1 MGKESGVVMSRWIGA
16 IILSSIFVFSPVA
29 AQVLPAPVLNLP
41 QAAPNGGVA
50 FGFSTGFDYITGKYG
65 AKCALQNF
73 SLTCTS
79 SGTTVFDIPA
89 TAMVQIDR
97 LRLDVTVPYVDIEG
111 PGRFS
116 GILGIPVV
124 VAPANNDVHHR
135 SGLGDITVDAAW
147 VLSRD
152 DVIFPQVEIGGVVKL
167 PTAGDGLGTGK
178 TDYGA
183 QVNLYHGLLPG
194 LSVLGSLGYLW
205 IGDINTVQLH
215 SGVRAT
221 AGADFKFAGIGAGGL
236 FDYRQSAWQGAPD
249 YLAFTPYLTWR
260 LLGGLGV
267 SVYGVFGL
275 THSSPSQG
283 GGLRLM
289 I

>member
-1 MGKESGVVMSRWIGA
+1 MSRWTGVIVLFA
-16 IILSSIFVFSPVA
+16 IIFAPPVA

-41 QAAPNGGVA
+41 QAAPNGGFN

-65 AKCALQNF
+65 AKCGVNNF
-73 SLTCTS
+73 SLICTT
-79 SGTTVFDIPA
+79 SGTTAFDIPA

-116 GILGIPVV
+116 GIVGIPVV
-124 VAPANNDVHHR
+124 VAPANNDVKHR

-147 VLSRD
+147 VFSRD
-152 DVIFPQVEIGGVVKL
+152 DVIFPQVEIAGVVKL

-194 LSVLGSLGYLW
+194 LSAFGSLGYLW

-215 SGVRAT
+215 SGLRAT
-221 AGADFKFAGIGAGGL
+221 AGADFKFAGIGAGGM
-236 FDYRQSAWQGAPD
+236 FDYRESAWQGAPD
-249 YLAFTPYLTWR
+249 YLAFTPYVTWR
-260 LLGGLGV
+260 VLGTVGV

-275 THSSPSQG
+275 TRSSPSQG
-283 GGLRLM
+283 AGLRLV